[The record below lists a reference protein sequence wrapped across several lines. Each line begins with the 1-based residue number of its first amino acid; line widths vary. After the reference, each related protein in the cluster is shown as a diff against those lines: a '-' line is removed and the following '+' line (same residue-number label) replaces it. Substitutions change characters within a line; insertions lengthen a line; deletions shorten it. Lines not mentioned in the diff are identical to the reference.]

1 MKQNGIFSD
10 LVCDY
15 DFEKNVNG
23 EDTYSEQMIGKI
35 KVEYLKI
42 RSAEYEKILNKRSG
56 DYVSI
61 HFEDICTLSIEE
73 EDELISVLACEMRKF
88 SVKDAPSVL
97 VIGIGNSDFVAD
109 SLGKRSVK
117 KLAVKENTGIYSAS
131 VDISERTGI
140 ESADF
145 VVGISSVAGPDMV
158 VLIDSVVTKS
168 EDRLSRTIQL
178 SDSGIS
184 PGSGLGAV
192 KKTINRYTVGLP
204 VLTIGVPTVIDSH
217 SMILNYFEKFDF
229 ERPETPFAKKL
240 FLTPHSIDFMVERFA
255 YVIARA
261 IEKAFS

>member
-1 MKQNGIFSD
+1 MKRNGIFSD

-88 SVKDAPSVL
+88 SVKDDPSVL
-97 VIGIGNSDFVAD
+97 VVGIGNSDFVAD
-109 SLGKRSVK
+109 SLGSRSVQ
-117 KLAVKENTGIYSAS
+117 KLAVKENGRIYSAS

-145 VVGISSVAGPDMV
+145 VVGISSVVAPDMV

-168 EDRLSRTIQL
+168 EERLSRTIQL

-192 KKTINRYTVGLP
+192 KKTIDRDTVGVA
-204 VLTIGVPTVIDSH
+204 VLTVGVPTVIDSR
-217 SMILNYFEKFDF
+217 SMILNHLDELEIDSFDRF
-229 ERPETPFAKKL
+229 PAKKL
-240 FLTPHSIDFMVERFA
+240 FLTPHSIDFVIERFA